1 MKIPGPDHPITFE
14 AAPRRVRAAFAGHV
28 IADTDDAVILR
39 EASYRPVYYFP
50 REGVEMSLMGRTDH
64 HTHCP
69 YKGDAS
75 YWTIAMD
82 GRAAE
87 NVAWSYEDPFP
98 AAMAVKDMI
107 AFYPDR
113 VEVYE
118 VDGAEPAPTRPP
130 SPATRPRSG
139 P

>member
-1 MKIPGPDHPITFE
+1 MKIPGPDHPISFE
-14 AAPRRVRAAFAGHV
+14 AAMRRARAAFANHV
-28 IADTDDAVILR
+28 IADTEEAVILR
-39 EASYRPVYYFP
+39 EASYPAVYYFP
-50 REGVEMSLMGRTDH
+50 KDDVEMSFFAQTNH

-75 YWTIAMD
+75 YWSALID
-82 GRAAE
+82 GQIAE

-98 AAMAVKDMI
+98 SAMAIKGMI

-118 VDGAEPAPTRPP
+118 VDAVELDRA
-130 SPATRPRSG
+130 PATDGSTP
-139 P
+139 